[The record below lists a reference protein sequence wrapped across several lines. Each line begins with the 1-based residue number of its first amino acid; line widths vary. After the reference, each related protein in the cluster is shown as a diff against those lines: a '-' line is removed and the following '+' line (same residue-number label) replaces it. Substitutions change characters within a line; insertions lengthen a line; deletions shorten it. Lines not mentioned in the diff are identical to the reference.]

1 MSEASVVMKF
11 VDEYSAKA
19 KSIASANSGLSKSME
34 ELSARARQQD
44 ARLSA
49 LNKQH
54 AELSRSVRDAK
65 AELKAAQKQF
75 DSTGSSADSA
85 ALDAAHQ
92 KYDRLN
98 SDLRQISRV
107 ARDAEKDLYNT
118 SEQMRRLVM
127 PSGAGTGRSTGVGSS
142 GDGLLKELQK
152 RGVLG
157 TMGNAADHLLNS
169 SLSESTANYIGG
181 ALSGAAQGF
190 LTGGWAGAAVGL
202 VTGVADAAIQEAQKH
217 DQYFKSSVKEDYEGI
232 QEYRENQVSGG
243 SGIGSSRE
251 TLLLSYKTLMGGDQT
266 AADELYNSL
275 LEYANETPYTLGQL
289 SDVGR
294 TLLSYGYESSEIKD
308 VINSIGSAAA
318 ATGSGAQGLSTMATV
333 IGRLKAGE
341 ISAEQMNM
349 LTNIGMNPYQ
359 TLADQ
364 YNSEK
369 GTSITGTEMKKLISG
384 GKVSAQ
390 WASDALLAQWG
401 SSWGSAMQEF
411 SQTFEGLQSTLDG
424 LAENRQAFVGEQYNE
439 TRKPAMQDEINYLN
453 SETGKMITEIE
464 GYYGTVQARAENT
477 QERFR
482 REAEE
487 ALLYGKT
494 YAELGDD
501 VNSSLMILH
510 NEYTAAKNNLALAES
525 SGDTLAEDEAR
536 IAMYNALDA
545 ARKEAEA
552 AWTKSDLF
560 GVIQEGQMNLIGDLQ
575 TATYDSW
582 FDYGYQIAEALS
594 KGAAAAA
601 LNYNPS
607 SLVYDPDT
615 TYVLEDGKAVPV
627 SQMRVE
633 TLDGGNAYGL
643 HSVPYNG
650 YIAELHQGER
660 VLTAAEA
667 RAQDEGATG
676 GSITVNIGDVTV
688 RDPADADLLA
698 EVIVERIL
706 EAKKT
711 LVR

>member
-1 MSEASVVMKF
+1 MSEASVALKLI
-11 VDEYSAKA
+11 DQYSANLKNMQN
-19 KSIASANSGLSKSME
+19 ANNGFNKSME
-34 ELSARARQQD
+34 KLARQASDLDSRLRSQASSLAESKTKLAEAKRELEKAKAAYKNLNDEAKRDDLKRANQNYDDAKRAVDEWGRACKSTEKQLHSLAEQARKLSEVPNPRGGGGGSNDLIKMIKSDKTSNLVLPLAQD
-44 ARLSA
+44 ATTA
-49 LNKQH
+49 FFGNMYGDAA
-54 AELSRSVRDAK
+54 AEYASSIVAGAIAGSPLGPWGTLAGVAIG
-65 AELKAAQKQF
+65 AA
-75 DSTGSSADSA
+75 SA
-85 ALDAAHQ
+85 AI
-92 KYDRLN
+92 N
-98 SDLRQISRV
+98 
-107 ARDAEKDLYNT
+107 
-118 SEQMRRLVM
+118 
-127 PSGAGTGRSTGVGSS
+127 
-142 GDGLLKELQK
+142 
-152 RGVLG
+152 
-157 TMGNAADHLLNS
+157 
-169 SLSESTANYIGG
+169 
-181 ALSGAAQGF
+181 QG
-190 LTGGWAGAAVGL
+190 
-202 VTGVADAAIQEAQKH
+202 QKH
-217 DQYFKSSVKEDYEGI
+217 NEYFESSVQEDYENI
-232 QEYRENQVSGG
+232 SQHRENQVSGG

-251 TLLLSYKTLMGGDQT
+251 TLLLSYKTLMGGNQA

-275 LEYANETPYTLGQL
+275 LQYANETPYTIGQL

-349 LTNIGMNPYQ
+349 LTNIGINPYQ

-390 WASDALLAQWG
+390 WASEALLTQWG

-411 SQTFEGLQSTLDG
+411 SRTFEGLQSTLDG

-439 TRKPAMQDEINYLN
+439 KRKPAMQQEIDYLT

-494 YAELGDD
+494 YAELGDE
-501 VNSSLMILH
+501 VNYSLMILH
-510 NEYTAAKNNLALAES
+510 DEYTSAKNKLAWAES
-525 SGDTLAEDEAR
+525 SGDTLAADEAR

-615 TYVLEDGKAVPV
+615 TYVLEDGKAVPI

-633 TLDGGNAYGL
+633 TLDGSDAYGL

-660 VLTAAEA
+660 VPTAAEA
-667 RAQDEGATG
+667 RVQDEGKTG
-676 GSITVNIGDVTV
+676 GSVTVNIGDVTV

>member
-1 MSEASVVMKF
+1 M
-11 VDEYSAKA
+11 
-19 KSIASANSGLSKSME
+19 
-34 ELSARARQQD
+34 Q
-44 ARLSA
+44 
-49 LNKQH
+49 
-54 AELSRSVRDAK
+54 
-65 AELKAAQKQF
+65 
-75 DSTGSSADSA
+75 
-85 ALDAAHQ
+85 
-92 KYDRLN
+92 
-98 SDLRQISRV
+98 
-107 ARDAEKDLYNT
+107 
-118 SEQMRRLVM
+118 
-127 PSGAGTGRSTGVGSS
+127 
-142 GDGLLKELQK
+142 
-152 RGVLG
+152 
-157 TMGNAADHLLNS
+157 
-169 SLSESTANYIGG
+169 
-181 ALSGAAQGF
+181 
-190 LTGGWAGAAVGL
+190 
-202 VTGVADAAIQEAQKH
+202 
-217 DQYFKSSVKEDYEGI
+217 
-232 QEYRENQVSGG
+232 YRENQVSGG

-364 YNSEK
+364 YNAEK

-390 WASDALLAQWG
+390 WASEALLTQWG
-401 SSWGSAMQEF
+401 SNWGSAMQEF
-411 SQTFEGLQSTLDG
+411 SRTFEGLQSTLDG

-477 QERFR
+477 RERFR

-487 ALLYGKT
+487 TLLYGKT

-501 VNSSLMILH
+501 INSSLMILH

-525 SGDTLAEDEAR
+525 NGDTLAADEAR

-627 SQMRVE
+627 SQIRVE

-643 HSVPYNG
+643 RSVPYNG

-667 RAQDEGATG
+667 RAQDEGKTG
-676 GSITVNIGDVTV
+676 SSITVNIGDVTV

-698 EVIVERIL
+698 EVIVTRIL